1 MLLRADVRLR
11 LGALDLAVEVE
22 VGDGE
27 VVALLGPN
35 GAGKTTVLRAV
46 AGLQP
51 IDEGRITVGDTV
63 LDDPAAGVLVAP
75 ADRPVALVFQDY
87 LLFPRLSVVDN
98 VAFGLRARGAG
109 RAEARAAAAGW
120 LERVGLAA
128 VAGARPGSLSG
139 GQAQRVALARAL
151 ATEPLVLLLD
161 EPLAALDARARVHV
175 RAELRRHLRT
185 FAGARLLVTHDPVD
199 ALVLADRLVIVES
212 GRVTQEGTTS
222 EVARRPRSAY
232 VAELVG
238 VNLLTGT
245 AAGDHAVRLESGAE
259 LVVADPVPSPEVAV
273 AVRPRAVSI
282 HRHRPEGSA
291 RNAWPAHVVDLEA
304 DHDRVRVQLGG
315 RLAIV
320 AEVTP
325 QAVAELDLVP
335 GAAVW
340 ASVKAVDLAVYER

>member
-1 MLLRADVRLR
+1 MLSADVRVR
-11 LGALDLAVEVE
+11 LGELDLAVAVE

-51 IDEGRITVGDTV
+51 LDEGRITLGATV
-63 LDDPAAGVLVAP
+63 LDDPAAGVLVP
-75 ADRPVALVFQDY
+75 PSDRPVGLVFQDY
-87 LLFPRLSVVDN
+87 LLFPRLSVLDN

-109 RAEARAAAAGW
+109 RAEARAAAARW
-120 LERVGLAA
+120 LERVGLAST
-128 VAGARPGSLSG
+128 AGVRPGALSG

-151 ATEPLVLLLD
+151 ATEPQVLLLD

-199 ALVLADRLVIVES
+199 ALVLADRLVILEH
-212 GRVTQEGTTS
+212 GRVTQEGTTAD
-222 EVARRPRSAY
+222 VARRPRSAY

-238 VNLLTGT
+238 VNLLTGA
-245 AAGDHAVRLESGAE
+245 AAGDHTVRLASGAE
-259 LVVADPVPSPEVAV
+259 LVVADPLPAADVAV
-273 AVRPRAVSI
+273 AVRPQAVAL
-282 HRHRPEGSA
+282 HRRRPEGSA
-291 RNAWPAHVVDLEA
+291 RNAWPARVVDLEA
-304 DHDRVRVQLGG
+304 DHDRVRVQLTGPV
-315 RLAIV
+315 AIV

-325 QAVAELDLVP
+325 AAVAELALVP
-335 GAAVW
+335 GTEVW

>member
-1 MLLRADVRLR
+1 VLLQADVRLR
-11 LGALDLAVEVE
+11 LGALDLEVEVQ

-98 VAFGLRARGAG
+98 VAFGLRARGMG

-120 LERVGLAA
+120 LGRVGLASL
-128 VAGARPGSLSG
+128 AGARPGALSG

-199 ALVLADRLVIVES
+199 ALVLADRLVILES
-212 GRVTQEGTTS
+212 GRVTQQGTTA

-238 VNLLTGT
+238 VNLLAGT
-245 AAGDHAVRLESGAE
+245 ASGDHAVRLESGAE
-259 LVVADPVPSPEVAV
+259 LVVADPVPGPELAV

-291 RNAWPAHVVDLEA
+291 RNAWPAQVVDLEA
-304 DHDRVRVQLGG
+304 DRDRVRVQLGG

-325 QAVAELDLVP
+325 QAVAELDLAP
-335 GAAVW
+335 GVAVW

>member
-1 MLLRADVRLR
+1 MLSADVRVR
-11 LGALDLAVEVE
+11 LGELDLAIAVE

-51 IDEGRITVGDTV
+51 VDEGRITLGDTV
-63 LDDPAAGVLVAP
+63 LDDPAAGVLVP
-75 ADRPVALVFQDY
+75 PSDRPVGLVFQDY
-87 LLFPRLSVVDN
+87 LLFPRLSVLDN

-109 RAEARAAAAGW
+109 RAEARAAAARW
-120 LERVGLAA
+120 LDRVGLASM
-128 VAGARPGSLSG
+128 AGARPAALSG

-151 ATEPLVLLLD
+151 ATEPQVLLLD

-199 ALVLADRLVIVES
+199 ALVLADRLVILEH
-212 GRVTQEGTTS
+212 GRVTQEGTTAD
-222 EVARRPRSAY
+222 VARRPRSAY

-238 VNLLTGT
+238 VNLLTGA
-245 AAGDHAVRLESGAE
+245 AAGEHTVRLASGAE
-259 LVVADPVPSPEVAV
+259 LVVADPLPAADVAV
-273 AVRPRAVSI
+273 AVRPQAVAL

-291 RNAWPAHVVDLEA
+291 RNAWPASVVDLEA
-304 DHDRVRVQLGG
+304 DHDRVRVQLAGPV
-315 RLAIV
+315 AIV

-325 QAVAELDLVP
+325 AAVAELALVP
-335 GAAVW
+335 GAEVW

>member
-1 MLLRADVRLR
+1 VLLRADVRLR

-87 LLFPRLSVVDN
+87 LLFPRLTVVDN

-120 LERVGLAA
+120 LDRVGLASL
-128 VAGARPGSLSG
+128 AGARPGALSG

-212 GRVTQEGTTS
+212 GRVTQQGTTA
-222 EVARRPRSAY
+222 EVARRPRSEY

-245 AAGDHAVRLESGAE
+245 ASGDHAVRLESGAE
-259 LVVADPVPSPEVAV
+259 LVVADPVPGPEVAV

-291 RNAWPAHVVDLEA
+291 RNAWPARVVDLEA
-304 DHDRVRVQLGG
+304 DRDRVRVQLGG

-335 GAAVW
+335 GVAVW

>member
-1 MLLRADVRLR
+1 MLSADVRVR
-11 LGALDLAVEVE
+11 LGELDLAVAVD

-35 GAGKTTVLRAV
+35 GAGKSTVLRAV

-51 IDEGRITVGDTV
+51 VDEGRITLGDTV
-63 LDDPAAGVLVAP
+63 LDDPAAGVLVP
-75 ADRPVALVFQDY
+75 PSDRPVGLVFQDY
-87 LLFPRLSVVDN
+87 LLFPRLSVLDN

-109 RAEARAAAAGW
+109 RAEARAAAARW
-120 LERVGLAA
+120 LDRVGLASM
-128 VAGARPGSLSG
+128 AGARPAALSG

-151 ATEPLVLLLD
+151 ATEPQVLLLD

-185 FAGARLLVTHDPVD
+185 FAGVRLLVTHDPVD
-199 ALVLADRLVIVES
+199 ALVLADRLVILEH
-212 GRVTQEGTTS
+212 GRVTQEGTTAD
-222 EVARRPRSAY
+222 VARRPRSAY

-238 VNLLTGT
+238 VNLLTGA
-245 AAGDHAVRLESGAE
+245 AAGEHTVRLASGAE
-259 LVVADPVPSPEVAV
+259 LVVADPLPAADVAV
-273 AVRPRAVSI
+273 AVRPQAVAL

-291 RNAWPAHVVDLEA
+291 RNAWPASVVDLEA
-304 DHDRVRVQLGG
+304 DHDRVRVQLAGPV
-315 RLAIV
+315 AIV

-325 QAVAELDLVP
+325 AAVAELALVP
-335 GAAVW
+335 GAEVW